1 MAINYCHSNKIC
13 HRDLKPENFLF
24 YTKEED
30 SPLKVIDFG
39 LSKVFGED
47 VFHIDATVRKQME
60 KKGKKKKRKKR
71 NRKQSQMKTRAGTV
85 STFCLMM
92 FDLLALLYL
101 TRGSSWGLW
110 WVLRYMVIWCH
121 SLHHALWVSSFL
133 WKHRSWNSRRS
144 QKDGVWLRRPR
155 MDGCIKRRERSD
167 QEDDHQATLKANPC
181 PSPWAPLVEEQ
192 IKEGNSFETQFQQA
206 LQMEECR

>member
-1 MAINYCHSNKIC
+1 MMAINYCHSNKIC

-101 TRGSSWGLW
+101 TRGSSWGL
-110 WVLRYMVIWCH
+110 
-121 SLHHALWVSSFL
+121 
-133 WKHRSWNSRRS
+133 
-144 QKDGVWLRRPR
+144 
-155 MDGCIKRRERSD
+155 
-167 QEDDHQATLKANPC
+167 
-181 PSPWAPLVEEQ
+181 
-192 IKEGNSFETQFQQA
+192 
-206 LQMEECR
+206 